1 MKILRK
7 IACSFSMVGHSL
19 RMSNAA
25 HATKSTHCAMITD
38 MTAKTVTFINALG
51 YTCAMADCSAAEV
64 KGLRAKAIKKADR
77 TKWTQAAKDA
87 GFAVIL

>member
-1 MKILRK
+1 
-7 IACSFSMVGHSL
+7 
-19 RMSNAA
+19 
-25 HATKSTHCAMITD
+25 
-38 MTAKTVTFINALG
+38 
-51 YTCAMADCSAAEV
+51 MADCSAAEV